1 MKNIILPIDFSTASY
16 NASEYA
22 VSLASV
28 FKANVTFINAVPPL
42 LLYDEEAAPA
52 MLMQHEKLIEKNRA
66 LIEDQIELLSKKSE
80 VTMEG
85 FVAEGSPFN
94 VIQEI
99 ALEKSADLVIMGM
112 KGKGKSNSI
121 FGSTTNIVIRK
132 SSFPVLVIPE
142 GISYES
148 IDKITFAS
156 DFNPETEMNRYAL
169 LENIA
174 QKYNSFV
181 RVLNVQKDE
190 IVLSDSE
197 AIGKMK
203 THFAFTYLNHDFT
216 VIEDDNVVEGII
228 DYLRM
233 HRADLLVMVAQKH
246 SVIERLF
253 GEMYTTEMSRL
264 TKIPLLVL
272 QNK

>member
-1 MKNIILPIDFSTASY
+1 MKNIILPVDFSTASY
-16 NASEYA
+16 NASRYA
-22 VSLASV
+22 VSLATV
-28 FKANVTFINAVPPL
+28 FKAKVTFINVVPPL

-52 MLMQHEKLIEKNRA
+52 MLMQHERLIEENRA
-66 LIEDQIELLSKKSE
+66 LIEDQIQFLSKKSL

-94 VIQEI
+94 IIQEI
-99 ALEKSADLVIMGM
+99 ALEKDADLIIMGM

-121 FGSTTNIVIRK
+121 FGSTTNTVIRK

-142 GISYES
+142 ATSYQS

-156 DFNPETEMNRYAL
+156 DFNPETEMDRYAL

-174 QKYNSFV
+174 QKYNSFIQ
-181 RVLNVQKDE
+181 VLNVQKDE
-190 IVLSDSE
+190 IVLSDNE
-197 AIGKMK
+197 VIGKMK

-216 VIEDDNVVEGII
+216 IIEDDNVVEGII
-228 DYLRM
+228 DYLKEN
-233 HRADLLVMVAQKH
+233 RADLLVMMAQKH
-246 SVIERLF
+246 SLIERLF
-253 GEMYTTEMSRL
+253 GEIYTTEMSRQ

>member
-16 NASEYA
+16 NASQYT

-52 MLMQHEKLIEKNRA
+52 MLMQHEKLIEENRA

-85 FVAEGSPFN
+85 FVAEGSPLN

-99 ALEKSADLVIMGM
+99 ALEKNADLIIMGM

-142 GISYES
+142 GISYQS

-156 DFNPETEMNRYAL
+156 DFDPETEMNRYAL

-174 QKYNSFV
+174 QKYDSFV
-181 RVLNVQKDE
+181 QVLNVRKDE
-190 IVLSDSE
+190 IVLSDNE

-203 THFAFTYLNHDFT
+203 THFEFTYLNHDFT

-246 SVIERLF
+246 SLIERLF
-253 GEMYTTEMSRL
+253 GKMHTTEMSRQ